1 MMIDRI
7 VVGIDGSAG
16 SRAALEWVADLAV
29 QLGAHVTV
37 VHVFE
42 PLAKLGEID
51 PPYDMHKLAE
61 QAREQLDGEWVMP
74 LALAGVPH
82 ETVFAEGAP
91 GERLAHM
98 ADEVDAD
105 LIVVG
110 DRGHAGLRKMLF
122 GSTARELPRQTT
134 RPVTVIHSDD
144 D

>member
-1 MMIDRI
+1 MIDRI

-29 QLGAHVTV
+29 QLGAHVTA

-51 PPYDMHKLAE
+51 PPYDMHELATR
-61 QAREQLDGEWVMP
+61 ASEQLDGDWVMP
-74 LALAGVPH
+74 LALRGVPH
-82 ETVFAEGAP
+82 DTVFTEGAP
-91 GERLAHM
+91 GERLAHV
-98 ADEVDAD
+98 ADEIDAD

-122 GSTARELPRQTT
+122 GSTAHELPRQTT

>member
-16 SRAALEWVADLAV
+16 SRAALDWVADLAV
-29 QLGAHVTV
+29 QLGAHVTA
-37 VHVFE
+37 VHIFE
-42 PLAKLGEID
+42 PLAQLGEIE
-51 PPYDMHKLAE
+51 PPYDMQALADR
-61 QAREQLDGEWVMP
+61 ARDLLDGEWVMP

-82 ETVFAEGAP
+82 DTVFVEGPP
-91 GERLAHM
+91 GERLAHV

-122 GSTARELPRQTT
+122 GSTARELPQQTS